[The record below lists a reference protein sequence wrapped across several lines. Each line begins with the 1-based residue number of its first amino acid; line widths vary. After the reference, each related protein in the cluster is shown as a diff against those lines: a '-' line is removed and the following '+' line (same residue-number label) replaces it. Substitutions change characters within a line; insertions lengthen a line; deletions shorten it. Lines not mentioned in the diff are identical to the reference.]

1 MTTGLH
7 PDGRLPPG
15 ILPANFTI
23 SAEGKRGIEK
33 IRAEYLSTFPD
44 DPPAV
49 ACIAWGIVVPNEGP
63 RFERVVVSY
72 YQMSQSA
79 QVAHGIQEV
88 SGVPL
93 IFFTTEDYYA
103 NFSGK
108 VLDYQDDTG
117 FFLRQP

>member
-1 MTTGLH
+1 
-7 PDGRLPPG
+7 
-15 ILPANFTI
+15 
-23 SAEGKRGIEK
+23 
-33 IRAEYLSTFPD
+33 
-44 DPPAV
+44 
-49 ACIAWGIVVPNEGP
+49 
-63 RFERVVVSY
+63 
-72 YQMSQSA
+72 MSQSA